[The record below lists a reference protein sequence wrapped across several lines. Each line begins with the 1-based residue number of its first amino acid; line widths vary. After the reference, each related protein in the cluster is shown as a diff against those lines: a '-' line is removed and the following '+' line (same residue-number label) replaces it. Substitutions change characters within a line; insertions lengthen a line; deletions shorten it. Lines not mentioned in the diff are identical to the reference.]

1 MHHNDIGSL
10 YRIDADLRTIL
21 EDMLRMVLQK
31 TATGAGSIQLSSPDG
46 VDTLRAA
53 HRDNRVFSHWTNAGE
68 LGFDPAL
75 QAGADHGAGSTW
87 RSGVTVPVKLAG
99 SIIGRVWL
107 GVPAQDRL
115 AWMEALAQV
124 LAQQCTYL
132 MQRHLARGWSRERL
146 NQIWM
151 LAGMSQGVR
160 LLDAFVER
168 AAASS
173 LPVLLRGEF
182 GTEIPLVAAAIHAC
196 AVRRDGPFLHVQCG
210 EADMAGPASWLNA
223 AAGGTVL
230 LMDIE
235 RLPLAAQDRLAQHLA
250 LPTPAKTAET
260 GAALP
265 ARLIAGSA
273 ADLRQMVRDGQ
284 FSRPLLARLDYLT
297 ATIPPLRD
305 RREDMR
311 ALLTAALERHGQKP
325 EERLSEELVALCQ
338 GHDWP
343 DNWLELDRFAARLAV
358 MAAGRVISHADIV
371 RHAAWILPAD
381 RQTSRQQAAAT
392 QAPPP
397 GPPAAGGAPVV
408 WEAAGAMA
416 PPAPPPAPPPPDYR
430 SFPPDHW
437 VAMAINPDPALLK
450 ALHPCLRRAL
460 AFLGR
465 SYAEPVSL
473 QQLASQSHVS
483 ASHLSF
489 LFRTE
494 LGLSTKTL
502 LNRIRIH
509 KAQEILRSH
518 PRLPVTE
525 VALQVGFAD
534 LSHFEKSFRRFVN
547 RTPGQYRR
555 GG

>member
-1 MHHNDIGSL
+1 MHHNDIGTL
-10 YRIDADLRTIL
+10 YQIDADLRAIL

-31 TATGAGSIQLSSPDG
+31 TATGTGSIHLRGSDG
-46 VDTLRAA
+46 VDTLRAEY
-53 HRDNRVFSHWTNAGE
+53 RDNRVFSHWTNVGE
-68 LGFDPAL
+68 LPFDVVAETGM
-75 QAGADHGAGSTW
+75 ARGAGPAG
-87 RSGVTVPVKLAG
+87 RRGVTVPVKLAG
-99 SIIGRVWL
+99 TIIGRVSL
-107 GVPAQDRL
+107 SVTAQDRL
-115 AWMEALAQV
+115 AWTEALAQV

-146 NQIWM
+146 NQHWM
-151 LAGMSQGVR
+151 LAGMSQGMR

-173 LPVLLRGEF
+173 LPVLLHGEF

-196 AVRRDGPFLHVQCG
+196 AARRDGPFLHIQCTAG
-210 EADMAGPASWLNA
+210 EAAGPESWLNA
-223 AAGGTVL
+223 AVGGTVL
-230 LMDIE
+230 LVDIE
-235 RLPLAAQDRLAQHLA
+235 HLPMAAQDRLAQYLA
-250 LPTPAKTAET
+250 LPAMAKAAENGAPA
-260 GAALP
+260 P
-265 ARLIAGSA
+265 ARLIAASA

-311 ALLTAALERHGQKP
+311 ALLAAALERHGQKP
-325 EERLSEELVALCQ
+325 EERLSDELVTLCQ
-338 GHDWP
+338 AHDWP
-343 DNWLELDRFAARLAV
+343 DNWLELDRFGGRLAV

-381 RQTSRQQAAAT
+381 RQTSRQQAATTEA
-392 QAPPP
+392 APPTP
-397 GPPAAGGAPVV
+397 PPANAPPNAGNAGGAVV
-408 WEAAGAMA
+408 
-416 PPAPPPAPPPPDYR
+416 PLAPPPAQTPPDHR

-437 VAMAINPDPALLK
+437 VAMAINPDPTLLK
-450 ALHPCLRRAL
+450 TLHPCLRRAL

-473 QQLASQSHVS
+473 HQLASQSHVS

>member
-1 MHHNDIGSL
+1 MHHNDIGNL
-10 YRIDADLRTIL
+10 CRIDADLRVIL

-31 TATGAGSIQLSSPDG
+31 TATGAGSIQLRGAEG
-46 VDTLRAA
+46 VDTLWAE
-53 HRDNRVFSHWTNAGE
+53 HRDNRVVSHWTSAGE
-68 LGFDPAL
+68 LPLDPAL
-75 QAGADHGAGSTW
+75 HAGSARTDGPG
-87 RSGVTVPVKLAG
+87 RRGGVTEPVKLAG
-99 SIIGRVWL
+99 AVVGRVWL
-107 GVPAQDRL
+107 GVSAQDRL

-146 NQIWM
+146 NQVWM
-151 LAGMSQGVR
+151 LAGMSQGMR

-173 LPVLLRGEF
+173 LPVLLCGEF

-196 AVRRDGPFLHVQCG
+196 AARRDGPFLHVQCG
-210 EADMAGPASWLNA
+210 EGDAGPASWLNE

-235 RLPLAAQDRLAQHLA
+235 RLPLAAQERLAQHLA
-250 LPTPAKTAET
+250 LPTPAKAAES
-260 GAALP
+260 GAPAP
-265 ARLIAGSA
+265 ARLIAASA
-273 ADLRQMVRDGQ
+273 VDLRQMVRDGQ
-284 FSRPLLARLDYLT
+284 FSRRLLARLDYLT

-311 ALLTAALERHGQKP
+311 ALLAAALERHGQKP
-325 EERLSEELVALCQ
+325 EERLGEELVALCQ

-343 DNWLELDRFAARLAV
+343 DNWLELDRFAGRLAV
-358 MAAGRVISHADIV
+358 MAAGRMISHADIV

-397 GPPAAGGAPVV
+397 APPSADASPVAGDAGGAVVPV
-408 WEAAGAMA
+408 
-416 PPAPPPAPPPPDYR
+416 APPPAPPPPDHR

-473 QQLASQSHVS
+473 HQLASQSHVS